1 MIKWQFKTKR
11 FEVRYEELEECDP
24 DFSWDE
30 DGSALA
36 GVQSGEFDLFLAKVS
51 VRLDGQEIAADYLG
65 NCIYKPDEFHTT
77 YKHGHYFSDMVR
89 TTIAEAREN
98 IRAAQPLP
106 YVREA
111 A

>member
-11 FEVRYEELEECDP
+11 FEVRFEELEEYDP

-36 GVQSGEFDLFLAKVS
+36 GVQSGEFDLFCAKVS
-51 VRLDGQEIAADYLG
+51 VRLDGREIAADYLG
-65 NCIYKPDEFHTT
+65 DCIYKPDEFHTR
-77 YKHGHYFSDMVR
+77 YKHGGYFSDMVR
-89 TTIAEAREN
+89 TAIAEAREN
-98 IRAAQPLP
+98 IRTAQPLP
-106 YVREA
+106 YVRDA